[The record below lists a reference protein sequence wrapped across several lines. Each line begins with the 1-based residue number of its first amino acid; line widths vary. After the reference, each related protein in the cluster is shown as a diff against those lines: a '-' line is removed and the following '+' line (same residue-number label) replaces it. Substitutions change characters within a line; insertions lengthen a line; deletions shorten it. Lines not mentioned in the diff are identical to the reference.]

1 MTDIEYIIGNALRIG
16 VTASIIVILIGLAL
30 LLLVPGASRYNL
42 SAIASPTSKLNSS
55 VIGFSSMLNGI
66 ESLDG
71 VYYIMLGLAILIA
84 TPVARVLLSVF
95 WFFQKRNPV
104 YTVITAIVLINM
116 LVAIFIIPSFI

>member
-1 MTDIEYIIGNALRIG
+1 MTDLEYIIGNTLRIG
-16 VTASIIVILIGLAL
+16 VVVSIIVILIGLAL
-30 LLLVPGASRYNL
+30 LLLVPGASRYSL
-42 SAIASPTSKLNSS
+42 SVIASPTSSLNSS
-55 VIGFSSMLNGI
+55 VIGFGSMQNGL

-95 WFFQKRNPV
+95 WFFQKRNSV

-116 LVAIFIIPSFI
+116 LVAIFIIPHFM